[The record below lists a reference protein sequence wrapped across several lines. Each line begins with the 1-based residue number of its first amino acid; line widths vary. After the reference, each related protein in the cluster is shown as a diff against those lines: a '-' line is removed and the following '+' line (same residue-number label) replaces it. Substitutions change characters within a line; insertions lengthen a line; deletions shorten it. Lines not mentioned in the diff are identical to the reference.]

1 MRNLKALAISAGAL
15 VSFFV
20 IGVQL
25 YVWITV
31 YGVAH
36 QIQSSIE
43 EIEGAG
49 LADTTF
55 APDLEITG
63 IEDGGHNKYG
73 YAALTSF
80 GKMHDYRTVSVR
92 TYVRLDDMLDPGE
105 APPENL
111 MLPAFVTARVVRIAE
126 RECELVKSTLAAAC
140 TVSGT
145 QASPSE
151 HGFVDVSMTLNFVER
166 GTFGNIK
173 SDKKA
178 AYVEINQSLTG
189 SNGYE
194 GVSFSRAEE
203 KRRGFYQEAVDYC
216 GRIRNR
222 EGNCAIFNVVINAS
236 PDEPSNG
243 ARQNVSAFA
252 VLTTITPL

>member
-1 MRNLKALAISAGAL
+1 MRNLKAIAISAGAL

-36 QIQSSIE
+36 QIQTSIE
-43 EIEGAG
+43 DIEGPG

-63 IEDGGHNKYG
+63 IEEGGHNKYG

-80 GKMHDYRTVSVR
+80 GKMHDYRVVSVR

-126 RECELVKSTLAAAC
+126 RECELIKSTLASAC

-166 GTFGNIK
+166 GTFGTIK

-189 SNGYE
+189 GNGYE

-203 KRRGFYQEAVDYC
+203 KRRTLYQEAVDYC
-216 GRIRNR
+216 GRIRSR

-243 ARQNVSAFA
+243 GRQNVSAFA
-252 VLTTITPL
+252 LLTTITPL